1 MRLLSIDDIKRLKEK
16 RSKSMDRL
24 NDTTLAEELNI
35 DLNEIT
41 EDKFKTTDDVK
52 VSFIY
57 GLKVI

>member
-1 MRLLSIDDIKRLKEK
+1 
-16 RSKSMDRL
+16 MDRL